1 MIRFRCYCDR
11 KAIIMSSTNPP
22 TCMHVLLA
30 AANIIQRR
38 SFADFRCYH
47 DADSLTLHLGKM
59 ALSMLG
65 LLRVAWLGIIVI
77 YVCVV
82 RIICSIAN
90 YFHCY

>member
-1 MIRFRCYCDR
+1 
-11 KAIIMSSTNPP
+11 MSSTNPP